1 MREFVNINLEALL
14 GTKEIG
20 KENQQEIYQ
29 ARTKLAKSIN
39 EKISRTLRS
48 IELNDT
54 NSTIWQR

>member
-1 MREFVNINLEALL
+1 MREFVDINLEALL

-20 KENQQEIYQ
+20 RENQEIYQ

>member
-1 MREFVNINLEALL
+1 MNLEALL
-14 GTKEIG
+14 GRKEIG

>member
-14 GTKEIG
+14 GRKEIG